1 MRLIVNTNRIIAAL
15 IKDSASRKIII
26 HSNAELLTI
35 GFLNKE
41 IQKYNGTLLKKS
53 SLNKIELDI
62 LFKKLMEK
70 VLILDDRLINTK
82 IKEARRIM
90 DKIDPNDTPFIA
102 AALAA
107 KADIWSD
114 DEHFQRQNKVKVW
127 RTKDLCFN

>member
-90 DKIDPNDTPFIA
+90 DKIDTNDTPFIA